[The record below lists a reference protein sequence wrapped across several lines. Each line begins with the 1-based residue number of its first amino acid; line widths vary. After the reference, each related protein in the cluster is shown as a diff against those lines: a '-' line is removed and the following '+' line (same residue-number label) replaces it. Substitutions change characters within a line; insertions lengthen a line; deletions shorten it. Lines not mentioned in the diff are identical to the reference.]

1 MEKSLYQTLKDAGI
15 ELDNHESDLYFEVTA
30 KTTGI
35 LLTFPIHFEN
45 AQRFH
50 ASGASR
56 RLMYDIPFAFAPYWD
71 DKSQAN
77 QSE

>member
-35 LLTFPIHFEN
+35 LLKFQTHFEN
-45 AQRFH
+45 AQRF
-50 ASGASR
+50 R
-56 RLMYDIPFAFAPYWD
+56 DNRTQRLMYDIPFAFAPYWD